1 MLLSRSTNKY
11 LILHNSE
18 LEVVEEHV
26 TDSEEVN
33 DGPLLFQGDE
43 EVENE
48 GEENDDDDDD

>member
-1 MLLSRSTNKY
+1 MT
-11 LILHNSE
+11 LHNSE

-43 EVENE
+43 EVKNE
-48 GEENDDDDDD
+48 GEENDDDDDDD